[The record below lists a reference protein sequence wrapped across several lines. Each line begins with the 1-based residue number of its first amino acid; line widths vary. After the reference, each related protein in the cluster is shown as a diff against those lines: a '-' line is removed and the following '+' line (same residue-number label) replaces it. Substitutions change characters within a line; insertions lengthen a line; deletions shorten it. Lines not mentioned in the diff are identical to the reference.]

1 MKTNL
6 KKQSKKYPKEY
17 EVRHIKEQELEKTAL
32 SFLKDVNEIDVYNGN
47 YMDNLINAHE
57 TIGEVFL
64 NMQSLTS
71 VKEIETLYYN
81 SVAEANY
88 LRELIYISNQAFNKE
103 NSNE

>member
-57 TIGEVFL
+57 TIGEVFEHAVVDFCKR
-64 NMQSLTS
+64 NRD
-71 VKEIETLYYN
+71 TL
-81 SVAEANY
+81 
-88 LRELIYISNQAFNKE
+88 L
-103 NSNE
+103 

>member
-1 MKTNL
+1 
-6 KKQSKKYPKEY
+6 
-17 EVRHIKEQELEKTAL
+17 
-32 SFLKDVNEIDVYNGN
+32 
-47 YMDNLINAHE
+47 
-57 TIGEVFL
+57 
-64 NMQSLTS
+64 MQSLTS